1 MNSLKL
7 KEDVAFKNNSQDKP
21 EKTGNFSYL
30 IHLFPNIDCFFITFY
45 FLETHL
51 IAEKNEEI
59 KMLNSI
65 ILGLHKK
72 LSAVMET
79 DISELEM

>member
-1 MNSLKL
+1 MEKCKKNITEEKPDKSGNSML
-7 KEDVAFKNNSQDKP
+7 NNS
-21 EKTGNFSYL
+21 
-30 IHLFPNIDCFFITFY
+30 FITTNSFFY
-45 FLETHL
+45 QIFLFIDAHL
-51 IAEKNEEI
+51 LAEKNEEI

-79 DISELEM
+79 DISEFEMYV

>member
-1 MNSLKL
+1 VITCGSKL
-7 KEDVAFKNNSQDKP
+7 L
-21 EKTGNFSYL
+21 YL
-30 IHLFPNIDCFFITFY
+30 
-45 FLETHL
+45 FLEAHL
-51 IAEKNEEI
+51 LAEKNQEI

-79 DISELEM
+79 DVSEYEM

>member
-1 MNSLKL
+1 LL
-7 KEDVAFKNNSQDKP
+7 EILIYVF
-21 EKTGNFSYL
+21 FSEAYL
-30 IHLFPNIDCFFITFY
+30 LAD
-45 FLETHL
+45 
-51 IAEKNEEI
+51 KNEEI

-79 DISELEM
+79 DVSEFEV